1 MLKGQFFTK
10 NIPIMRKDVRIEAK
24 YCVFEPIDV
33 GSAAPEAVLRTLE
46 ALVASVEAS
55 TERAQLA
62 SSEDAAAP
70 ILQPPAASSDT
81 DAVPAAAADPAAAAA
96 AADPVAAAAATT
108 DPVAAAA
115 AAADP
120 AAPATADASPDRA
133 AGGAEGG
140 AAGGAESPFRSYVRH
155 RPFGCADGDTPT
167 DDAMLTWR
175 AAPAAAPNAAR
186 TAAPNAAPIDL
197 AVGDAAAASTAAPAH
212 GSAEQAAQEC
222 LPSPPLRTTARAAR
236 AARAAAGS
244 GGSAVRRFRAM
255 VCGISGR

>member
-81 DAVPAAAADPAAAAA
+81 DAVPAAAADPAAA
-96 AADPVAAAAATT
+96 
-108 DPVAAAA
+108 
-115 AAADP
+115 
-120 AAPATADASPDRA
+120 
-133 AGGAEGG
+133 
-140 AAGGAESPFRSYVRH
+140 
-155 RPFGCADGDTPT
+155 
-167 DDAMLTWR
+167 
-175 AAPAAAPNAAR
+175 PNAAR

-244 GGSAVRRFRAM
+244 GGSAVRSPLYQPQRALLLSPTFRAM
-255 VCGISGR
+255 VSGISGR